1 MLRSIHFWLGLIISL
16 VLVALFLRAIHPS
29 EIADAFGEA
38 NYWYLFPAI
47 CVLFVA
53 LSLRCLRWSIL
64 MRPLKEIP
72 AYRLFSYA
80 IIGYM
85 TNNLL
90 PARTGEI
97 VRAYVLGER
106 EKVSRLGTLGTIALE
121 RLFDGIALVAL
132 LLIAGAF
139 VGFGD
144 PKLRIIAVASA
155 TLFAVALVAFFS
167 ITHTEERA
175 HRFFRWFT
183 RFLPE
188 RFEHRTEELLDSL
201 VLSLRSVHSPK
212 IFVQVFGLSIVAWT
226 IEAGAYGIIGL
237 GFDLGVSFGHYCL
250 LLSAANLA
258 IIIPTFLGGTGP
270 FEWAA
275 TLVLVGAG
283 VANGTA
289 GAYAIVAHGTIFIPT
304 TILGFFFL
312 WGFGISMNRVTHI
325 AVAESE
331 SPATP

>member
-1 MLRSIHFWLGLIISL
+1 MVSSGWSKAATLACGSSISPEAPTGLSVLRSIQFWLGLIISL
-16 VLVALFLRAIHPS
+16 VLMALFLRAIHPS

-121 RLFDGIALVAL
+121 RLFDG
-132 LLIAGAF
+132 
-139 VGFGD
+139 
-144 PKLRIIAVASA
+144 
-155 TLFAVALVAFFS
+155 VALVLCCWSLAPSSALVTRSSASSRLPRRRSSRRPSSPSSPSPTPRSGRIASSACSRASSPSALSTAPRNSSIRSSSAF
-167 ITHTEERA
+167 A
-175 HRFFRWFT
+175 
-183 RFLPE
+183 
-188 RFEHRTEELLDSL
+188 
-201 VLSLRSVHSPK
+201 RS
-212 IFVQVFGLSIVAWT
+212 
-226 IEAGAYGIIGL
+226 
-237 GFDLGVSFGHYCL
+237 
-250 LLSAANLA
+250 
-258 IIIPTFLGGTGP
+258 
-270 FEWAA
+270 
-275 TLVLVGAG
+275 
-283 VANGTA
+283 TA
-289 GAYAIVAHGTIFIPT
+289 
-304 TILGFFFL
+304 
-312 WGFGISMNRVTHI
+312 
-325 AVAESE
+325 
-331 SPATP
+331 